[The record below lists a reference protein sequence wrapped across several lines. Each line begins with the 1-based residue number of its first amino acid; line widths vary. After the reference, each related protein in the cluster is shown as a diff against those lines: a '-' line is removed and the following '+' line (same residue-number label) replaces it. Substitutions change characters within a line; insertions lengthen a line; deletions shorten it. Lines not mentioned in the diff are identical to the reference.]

1 MIHWIRWIKMFTRA
15 CLRVYLDGIGIEE
28 NAGARCQHNWTRRDE
43 RWCERKGGV
52 GGIAISARAS
62 GGRGGLSRGITS
74 LATRRLYFQQ
84 GGIDRRL
91 NYFVRPAYTW
101 TWPEKTDLHH
111 PLSSS
116 PPPCIRIHTYARTQT
131 LSPWKHVAVGS
142 TVAFCAFS
150 WL

>member
-1 MIHWIRWIKMFTRA
+1 MRA
-15 CLRVYLDGIGIEE
+15 LDVNIIGHGGMSV
-28 NAGARCQHNWTRRDE
+28 GARE
-43 RWCERKGGV
+43 RVGE

-111 PLSSS
+111 PLSSTTS
-116 PPPCIRIHTYARTQT
+116 MHTYTHVYARTQT

>member
-1 MIHWIRWIKMFTRA
+1 MRA
-15 CLRVYLDGIGIEE
+15 LDVNIIGHGGMSV
-28 NAGARCQHNWTRRDE
+28 GARE
-43 RWCERKGGV
+43 RVGE

-84 GGIDRRL
+84 DGIDRRL

-116 PPPCIRIHTYARTQT
+116 PPLHAYVYTRTHAHKHFHPGNTSQLGPRLLFARF
-131 LSPWKHVAVGS
+131 PGFK
-142 TVAFCAFS
+142 
-150 WL
+150 